1 LSTKSVVSKTF
12 LAILLVVGL
21 AAAIGGVVLLNRDH
35 SVDTPDAAPS
45 TLGPL
50 PAPAPDGANTGLRHQ
65 FRQYPKA
72 AVLADTLAMG
82 YVGAGRGWPDLLAG
96 QMCWSMSGKSVE
108 LETGYTNPGGKPD
121 TSAFTERADDVAKE
135 GPAIVIVEG
144 GLHDYRATPEKLQ
157 EAAASVFTT
166 LKEQLPPESMVVAVG
181 PIVGDVASPEDVA
194 RVSGPIAAAAA
205 EKGVIWID
213 PMAERWLPDM
223 NYFSRDGLL
232 PNDKG
237 QIEYANR
244 LAAALRNLGAPAG
257 C

>member
-1 LSTKSVVSKTF
+1 L
-12 LAILLVVGL
+12 LALVLVVGL
-21 AAAIGGVVLLNRDH
+21 AAVVGGVVLLNRDH
-35 SVDTPDAAPS
+35 SVETPEATPS

-50 PAPAPDGANTGLRHQ
+50 PTPAPDGSGTGLRHE
-65 FRQYPKA
+65 FRAYPKA
-72 AVLADTLAMG
+72 AVLADTLALG
-82 YVGAGRGWPDLLAG
+82 YIGAGRGWPDVLAG
-96 QMCWSMSGKSVE
+96 QMCWSMASKSVE

-135 GPAIVIVEG
+135 EPAVVIVEG

-157 EAAASVFTT
+157 ESAASVFTT
-166 LKEQLPPESMVVAVG
+166 LKEQLPPGSMVVAVG
-181 PIVGDVASPEDVA
+181 PLVGDVASPEEVA

-205 EKGVIWID
+205 DKGVIFLD

-244 LAAALRNLGAPAG
+244 LAAALRALGAPSG